1 MSLSILVVAE
11 YKGSAIR
18 RVTLEAIGV
27 AQQLLQQQDGLIHCF
42 LSGPSES
49 GSFNQAAEQLLAY
62 GVAQVHLAS
71 SSTGSS
77 SASAATGSDASL
89 PNALDS
95 LTQLQ
100 ELAQQLQPL
109 YIIAGHTAYG
119 RELAP
124 RLAAALGSGYIAD
137 VTAIALTEQ
146 QVAQGSAEAGDANIN
161 RNTAPAVGFTRPI
174 YAGKAFETR
183 RFNGNAPYIV
193 TIRPNNHT
201 AAEALEISKREIE
214 ANTASP
220 SASVTVLP
228 PSSAPLRTIVKEVVA
243 QVSSSID
250 LTEADIIVAGG
261 RGVRGS
267 EGFQLL
273 QQLADQLGGAVG
285 ASRAA
290 CDAGYCDYSLQIGQ
304 TGKVV
309 TPQLYIACGIS
320 GAIQHLAGM
329 SQSRTI
335 IAINRDPEAPIFS
348 VADYGIVGDLFE
360 IVPLLTNELQAFSQ
374 QN

>member
-1 MSLSILVVAE
+1 MSQPILVVAE
-11 YKGSAIR
+11 CKGSSIR
-18 RVTLEAIGV
+18 RVTFEAIAV
-27 AQQLLQQQDGLIHCF
+27 AQKLLQQRAGAVHCF
-42 LSGPSES
+42 LAGPGE
-49 GSFNQAAEQLLAY
+49 GAELQQAARELLTY
-62 GVAQVHLAS
+62 GASEVHLAS
-71 SSTGSS
+71 SSEQTESN
-77 SASAATGSDASL
+77 ALASL
-89 PNALDS
+89 KPLQS
-95 LTQLQ
+95 LV
-100 ELAQQLQPL
+100 QQLQPQFV
-109 YIIAGHTAYG
+109 IAGHTAYG

-124 RLAAALGSGYIAD
+124 RLAASLASGYIAD
-137 VTAIALTEQ
+137 ATAVELLDDGFA
-146 QVAQGSAEAGDANIN
+146 
-161 RNTAPAVGFTRPI
+161 FTRPL

-183 RFNGNAPYIV
+183 RFTGAAPHIV
-193 TIRPNNHT
+193 TIRPNNHEP
-201 AAEALEISKREIE
+201 A
-214 ANTASP
+214 
-220 SASVTVLP
+220 
-228 PSSAPLRTIVKEVVA
+228 APLEAVAAANESAINTLPASAFPLRSIVREVVTR
-243 QVSSSID
+243 VSSGID

-335 IAINRDPEAPIFS
+335 IAINKDPEAPIFS
-348 VADYGIVGDLFE
+348 IADYGIVGDLFE
-360 IVPLLTNELQAFSQ
+360 IVPLLTDELKKLGRQA
-374 QN
+374 